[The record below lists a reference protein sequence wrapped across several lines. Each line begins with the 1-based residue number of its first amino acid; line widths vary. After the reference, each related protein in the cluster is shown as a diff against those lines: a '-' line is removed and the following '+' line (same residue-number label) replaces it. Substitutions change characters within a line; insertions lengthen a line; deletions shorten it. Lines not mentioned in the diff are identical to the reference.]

1 MVGGMTTTTSIPIR
15 RESLQRQLQIHR
27 NNLATLEEQ
36 AASHGLHVPVDLIN
50 EINHAR
56 QQIETLEQML
66 TQNGDSGESMAIDI
80 DLGLDGL
87 LRAMTLIQTRM
98 DLFIKGCEEDRR
110 KLAIL
115 WRRDNPTL
123 KHRLSIAV
131 AIVFVAVGASLLFIK
146 ESRDLLFGSV
156 FWLGVAVV
164 GVIWACAPLIYLFG
178 RDDPNAY

>member
-1 MVGGMTTTTSIPIR
+1 
-15 RESLQRQLQIHR
+15 
-27 NNLATLEEQ
+27 LATLEEQ

-56 QQIETLEQML
+56 QQIEALEQML
-66 TQNGDSGESMAIDI
+66 AQNGDSGAVMAVDI

-87 LRAMTLIQTRM
+87 LRAMTLIQQRM
-98 DLFIKGCEEDRR
+98 EALVIAYQEDRR

-115 WRRDNPTL
+115 WRRGNPSV

-131 AIVFVAVGASLLFIK
+131 AMVFVMAGASLVFIK
-146 ESRDLLFGSV
+146 ESRDLLFGTV
-156 FWLGVAVV
+156 FWLGVAVI

-178 RDDPNAY
+178 RDDPDVHQ